1 MKFYLNQFTKNSS
14 LCHCK
19 LSSNS
24 NKDDT
29 IDMNLYNNENIQK
42 YIENEDSKLG
52 EDILFLDNINERFFM
67 DISNKSMTFP
77 QINNETDFNE
87 LFSLEDFPNDI
98 FMNTNQCQSSNY
110 EEILNMI
117 DTPSSSNHQSIN
129 EQIYLKN
136 NRLFKI
142 LHLSNLNKQ
151 ITRNDLRSYFI
162 GSTKTILKPSRL
174 LPYLNYA
181 FIFHRTNLQGE
192 YNRKLAIKS
201 S

>member
-77 QINNETDFNE
+77 EIDNEIDFNE
-87 LFSLEDFPNDI
+87 LFSLEDFSNDI

-136 NRLFKI
+136 NRLFTI

-162 GSTKTILKPSRL
+162 GSTKIILKPSRL
-174 LPYLNYA
+174 PSYLNYA
-181 FIFHRTNLQGE
+181 FIFHRTF
-192 YNRKLAIKS
+192 KS
-201 S
+201 SR

>member
-14 LCHCK
+14 LYHCK

-24 NKDDT
+24 NKNDS
-29 IDMNLYNNENIQK
+29 IDMNLYNDENIQK
-42 YIENEDSKLG
+42 YIENGESKLD

-77 QINNETDFNE
+77 QIDNETDFNE

-136 NRLFKI
+136 NRL
-142 LHLSNLNKQ
+142 
-151 ITRNDLRSYFI
+151 SY
-162 GSTKTILKPSRL
+162 
-174 LPYLNYA
+174 
-181 FIFHRTNLQGE
+181 
-192 YNRKLAIKS
+192 
-201 S
+201 

>member
-24 NKDDT
+24 NKDDSV
-29 IDMNLYNNENIQK
+29 DMNLYNDENIQK
-42 YIENEDSKLG
+42 YIEKYLQINIHQN
-52 EDILFLDNINERFFM
+52 EDILFLDNINEEDFLM

-77 QINNETDFNE
+77 QIDNETDFNE
-87 LFSLEDFPNDI
+87 LFLLEDFPNDI

-136 NRLFKI
+136 NRLSIRLFNLSI
-142 LHLSNLNKQ
+142 LL
-151 ITRNDLRSYFI
+151 Y
-162 GSTKTILKPSRL
+162 
-174 LPYLNYA
+174 
-181 FIFHRTNLQGE
+181 
-192 YNRKLAIKS
+192 
-201 S
+201 

>member
-24 NKDDT
+24 NKDDS
-29 IDMNLYNNENIQK
+29 IDMNLYNDENIQK
-42 YIENEDSKLG
+42 YIENKDSKLG
-52 EDILFLDNINERFFM
+52 EDILFLDSVNERFFM
-67 DISNKSMTFP
+67 DISNKSITSP
-77 QINNETDFNE
+77 QIDNETDFNE

-117 DTPSSSNHQSIN
+117 DTPSSSNQQSIN

-136 NRLFKI
+136 NRLSVKKI
-142 LHLSNLNKQ
+142 LHLSNSNKQ

-162 GSTKTILKPSRL
+162 SSTKTILKPSRVP
-174 LPYLNYA
+174 PYLNYA
-181 FIFHRTNLQGE
+181 FIFHRTF
-192 YNRKLAIKS
+192 KS
-201 S
+201 SR